1 MHSTSRDS
9 RRSPSFALFAIA
21 VAATFGVG
29 VWGIAT
35 LSKARVVSTSFG
47 VDVTASA
54 HSYVLERPTDATGW
68 MALADS
74 MAPLSA
80 SAVSP
85 ITRQAVAIAA
95 AVAPVDPQVLRAR
108 MLVALKSGDTVTGLR
123 LAADIAAMFPTESR
137 DAFSILRAYMTDTE
151 WPAFFQER
159 LGSGWPAAE
168 SFLLDS
174 CQSGAPLATLLAIA
188 QPVIRR
194 QALSENT
201 INCIGTK
208 AIAEGQVQAAYWV
221 WLNGSATVPSPL
233 PNVFNG
239 DFERPLAARLFDWHV
254 NPGGDYREGFAAA
267 IRSDD
272 SRGSRNTVLTIRF
285 NGRAIKASA
294 AQQFLVLAP
303 GRYTLS
309 YNVRE
314 IALSAPGSIIWTLRC
329 VPSTLSPVM
338 AAAQKHPVAAGWFNY
353 SQTLVI
359 PAGCDGQ
366 LLDLELGNRLQLA
379 QGLQGSVLFD
389 DVNVVRQ

>member
-1 MHSTSRDS
+1 M
-9 RRSPSFALFAIA
+9 A
-21 VAATFGVG
+21 VATAFGIG

-35 LSKARVVSTSFG
+35 LSKPRVVSTARG
-47 VDVTASA
+47 VDAVASA
-54 HSYVLERPTDATGW
+54 RSYILERPTDAAGW

-74 MAPLSA
+74 MGPLSTN
-80 SAVSP
+80 AVSP
-85 ITRQAVAIAA
+85 ITRQGIAIAA

-108 MLVALKSGDTVTGLR
+108 MLVALKSGDTVTGLS
-123 LAADIAAMFPTESR
+123 LAADMAAMFPTEGR
-137 DAFSILRAYMTDTE
+137 DAFSILRAYTTDAA
-151 WPAFFQER
+151 WPAFFQAR
-159 LGSGWPAAE
+159 LVAGWSAAE

-174 CQSGAPLATLLAIA
+174 CQSGAPLGALLAIA

-201 INCIGTK
+201 VNCIGTR
-208 AIAEGQVQAAYWV
+208 AIAEGQVPAAYWL

-233 PNVFNG
+233 ANVFNG
-239 DFERPLAARLFDWHV
+239 DFERPLAARLFDWHL

-267 IRSDD
+267 LRSDD

-285 NGRAIKASA
+285 NGRAIKPPV
-294 AQQFLVLAP
+294 AQQFLALAP

-309 YNVRE
+309 YDVRE
-314 IALSAPGSIIWTLRC
+314 IALSAPGSIAWTVRC
-329 VPSTLSPVM
+329 VPSTISPVM
-338 AAAQKHPVAAGWFNY
+338 AAAQKHPVTADWFNY

-359 PAGCDGQ
+359 PPGCDGQ